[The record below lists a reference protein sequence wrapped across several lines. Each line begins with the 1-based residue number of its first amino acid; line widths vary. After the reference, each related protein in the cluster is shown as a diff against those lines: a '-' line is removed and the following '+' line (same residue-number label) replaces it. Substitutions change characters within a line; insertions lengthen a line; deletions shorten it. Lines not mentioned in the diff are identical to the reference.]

1 LNSSTGDDMNEV
13 KNEKDPHLKLQKVW
27 NMKKN
32 LFPENSKELSQSED
46 QSDNSS
52 LTVNKVG
59 IFTNIFSRI
68 LMYSLRQKLKAMI
81 ES

>member
-1 LNSSTGDDMNEV
+1 
-13 KNEKDPHLKLQKVW
+13 
-27 NMKKN
+27 MKKN